1 VTQLVDDRGLA
12 GLLQGGVPPE
22 PGQLVYTTGCWYVRL
37 CQAALSSSVS
47 GALSGSFAE
56 LPPKLIPRALHSL
69 LELPEEIGLVSLR
82 ILAPLIGQLRSR
94 HRQLNL
100 LSIEALAA
108 ALHLDAQV
116 FLLTPSPPLQHALA
130 AEGRQAVI
138 LASQAP
144 GQP

>member
-1 VTQLVDDRGLA
+1 MTQLVDDRVLSA
-12 GLLQGGVPPE
+12 LLQGRAPPQPE
-22 PGQLVYTTGCWYVRL
+22 QPVYTTGCWYVRL
-37 CQAALSSSVS
+37 CQAALSSTVS
-47 GALSGSFAE
+47 GTLSSSFAE
-56 LPPKLIPRALHSL
+56 LPPKLVPRALHSL

-82 ILAPLIGQLRSR
+82 TLAPLIGRLRSR

-116 FLLTPSPPLQHALA
+116 YLLTPTPPLQDALA

-138 LASQAP
+138 LA
-144 GQP
+144 

>member
-1 VTQLVDDRGLA
+1 VTQLVDDRVLSA
-12 GLLQGGVPPE
+12 LLQGRAPPQPE
-22 PGQLVYTTGCWYVRL
+22 QPVYTTGCWYVRL
-37 CQAALSSSVS
+37 CQAALSSTVS
-47 GALSGSFAE
+47 GTLSSSFAE
-56 LPPKLIPRALHSL
+56 LPPKLVPRALHSL

-82 ILAPLIGQLRSR
+82 TLAPLIGRLRSR

-116 FLLTPSPPLQHALA
+116 YLLTPTPPLQDALA

-138 LASQAP
+138 LA
-144 GQP
+144 